1 MIEYNYDFLHEPVFV
16 LSSGSFIKSLL
27 ITATSVPW
35 LRSQLC
41 RETNF
46 MNRFNQ
52 FCLSL
57 TLMVGISACSE
68 STKPGAN
75 NKIDS
80 AAAAKPA
87 AATIDSQRLSDI
99 VKVLASDEFEGRA
112 PGGPGEAK
120 TITFLVEQF
129 QSIGLEPG
137 GVDGTWTQSVPLIHT
152 QLAQNGKLSVA
163 IGDTS
168 QTWQQGIDVAIS
180 TARAVDKV
188 DINAAPLVFVGFGA
202 SAPERDWDDF
212 GDIDLKGK
220 VAVFLVN
227 DPDFSASADEPVAG
241 RFGNKRMTYYGRW
254 TYKYEEA
261 ARRGALAALVIHEN
275 KAAGYGWN
283 VAASSPGEKFALAQT
298 SGPLPPLL
306 QGWLHYDAA
315 TALFAAAG
323 LDLAEQ
329 RQRARRDDFSAF
341 ELPHVSLSAAFEV
354 ALEKIES
361 QNVLARLPGT
371 TQADETL
378 MVSSHW
384 DAYGQ
389 GKPDAQGLTVRP
401 GANDD
406 ALGTAGVIE
415 LARVL
420 KAGTPMARSV
430 VFAVWTAE
438 ESGLLGS
445 AAYATQPIYPLHST
459 VANFTLD
466 ILQTA
471 GPARDVIL
479 VGEGQSDLE
488 DDLVRAAA
496 LQSRVVTPENLPENG
511 LFFRADHFSLARQG
525 VPVLLIMGIAGGADL
540 VEGGR
545 AAGDQWI
552 ADYTGNCYHQTCD
565 AWSADWDLRG
575 AIDDIELFHS
585 ILRELGDSTR
595 WPQWK
600 AGSEFR
606 ATRAQTNDLRATP

>member
-1 MIEYNYDFLHEPVFV
+1 
-16 LSSGSFIKSLL
+16 
-27 ITATSVPW
+27 
-35 LRSQLC
+35 
-41 RETNF
+41 

-52 FCLSL
+52 FSLSL

-68 STKPGAN
+68 ITTSVVD
-75 NKIDS
+75 NKIDNAAVVET
-80 AAAAKPA
+80 AAAA
-87 AATIDSQRLSDI
+87 IDSQRLSDI

-120 TITFLVEQF
+120 TIAFLVEQF
-129 QSIGLEPG
+129 QSLGLEPG
-137 GVDGTWTQSVPLIHT
+137 GVDGTWTHSVPLIHT
-152 QLAQNGKLSVA
+152 QLAQNGNVSIA
-163 IGDTS
+163 TGDS
-168 QTWQQGIDVAIS
+168 KQTWQQGIDVEVS
-180 TARAVDKV
+180 TARAVETV
-188 DINAAPLVFVGFGA
+188 DIDGAPLVFVGFGA

-212 GDIDLKGK
+212 GDIDLTGK

-227 DPDFSASADEPVAG
+227 DPDFSATAEEPVAG

-261 ARRGALAALVIHEN
+261 ARRGALAALVIHED

-283 VAASSPGEKFALAQT
+283 VASSSPGEQFTLAQT

-323 LDLAEQ
+323 LDLVEQ
-329 RQRARRDDFSAF
+329 RQSARRDDFSAF
-341 ELPHVSLSAAFEV
+341 ELPQVSLSARFNV
-354 ALEKIES
+354 ALERIDS
-361 QNVLARLPGT
+361 QNVLALLPGS

-389 GKPDAQGLTVRP
+389 GEPDALGRTVRP

-415 LARVL
+415 LASVL

-445 AAYATQPIYPLHST
+445 SAYAMKPIYPLHST

-488 DDLVRAAA
+488 EDLRRAAA

-511 LFFRADHFSLARQG
+511 LFFRADHFPLARQG

-540 VEGGR
+540 VDGGR
-545 AAGDQWI
+545 VAGDQWI

-575 AIDDIELFHS
+575 AVEDIELFHTL
-585 ILRELGDSTR
+585 LRDLGDSTR

-606 ATRAQTNDLRATP
+606 AIRAETNHLRATQPPL

>member
-1 MIEYNYDFLHEPVFV
+1 
-16 LSSGSFIKSLL
+16 
-27 ITATSVPW
+27 
-35 LRSQLC
+35 
-41 RETNF
+41 

-57 TLMVGISACSE
+57 TLMLSISACSE
-68 STKPGAN
+68 KTEPVVDN
-75 NKIDS
+75 EMDS
-80 AAAAKPA
+80 APVAKITAAS
-87 AATIDSQRLSDI
+87 IDSQRLSDI

-120 TITFLVEQF
+120 TIAFLVDQF
-129 QSIGLEPG
+129 QSLGLEPG
-137 GVDGTWTQSVPLIHT
+137 GTDGTWTHAVPLIHT
-152 QLAQNGKLSVA
+152 QLAHDGNLSVA
-163 IGDTS
+163 VGDAS
-168 QTWQQGIDVAIS
+168 QTWQQGIDVAVS
-180 TARAVDKV
+180 TARVVDAVG
-188 DINAAPLVFVGFGA
+188 INGAPLVFVGFGA

-212 GDIDLKGK
+212 GDIDLTGK

-227 DPDFSASADEPVAG
+227 DPDFSAAADEPVAG

-254 TYKYEEA
+254 AYKYEEA

-283 VAASSPGEKFALAQT
+283 VAASSPGEQFALAET

-323 LDLAEQ
+323 LDLVEQ
-329 RQRARRDDFSAF
+329 RQLARRDDFSAF
-341 ELPHVSLSAAFEV
+341 EIPQVSLNARFDV

-361 QNVLARLPGT
+361 QNVLARLPGST
-371 TQADETL
+371 RADQTL

-389 GKPDAQGLTVRP
+389 GEPDAQGRTVRP

-420 KAGTPMARSV
+420 KAGPPMARSV

-445 AAYATQPIYPLHST
+445 AAYAMKPIYPLHST

-488 DDLVRAAA
+488 DDLTRAAA

-540 VEGGR
+540 VDGGR
-545 AAGDQWI
+545 TAGDQWI

-575 AIDDIELFHS
+575 AVEDIELFHT
-585 ILRELGDSTR
+585 ILRDLGDSTR

-606 ATRAQTNDLRATP
+606 AIRAETDDQRTTPPT